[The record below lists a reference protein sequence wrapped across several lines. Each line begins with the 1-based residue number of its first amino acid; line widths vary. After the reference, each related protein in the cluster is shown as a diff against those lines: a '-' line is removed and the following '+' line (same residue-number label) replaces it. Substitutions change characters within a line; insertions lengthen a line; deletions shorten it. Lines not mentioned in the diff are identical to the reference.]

1 MMSWMEQRRRAA
13 RRRRL
18 LRALYAMLG
27 LCAVASATGLML
39 PSEHRTIVRG
49 SLKRP
54 PEAVWRVLTDLD
66 GMPMWRS
73 DVTRVERLPD
83 AGGRTTWRE
92 VGRQGEVIV
101 ELAESQPPRLLVTN
115 HREAGRPALPELTF
129 QLTAVGPGTSI
140 TLIERSQ
147 VGNPLLRVLVRLGAR
162 SSSAARLLRD
172 LEDRLKV
179 NRRQMAADGVTRDG
193 N

>member
-1 MMSWMEQRRRAA
+1 MMCWMEQRRRAA

-18 LRALYAMLG
+18 LRALYVMLA
-27 LCAVASATGLML
+27 LCAAASATGLML

-49 SLKRP
+49 SLDGS

-101 ELAESQPPRLLVTN
+101 ELAESEPPHLLVTN
-115 HREAGRPALPELTF
+115 HREAGRPVLPELTF
-129 QLTAVGPGTSI
+129 QLTARGRGTSI

-147 VGNPLLRVLVRLGAR
+147 IGNPLLRVLVRLGAR
-162 SSSAARLLRD
+162 SSTAAGLLRD
-172 LEDRLKV
+172 LEERLNA
-179 NRRQMAADGVTRDG
+179 NRRQMAADGAPRDG